1 MLIVW
6 SGNWW
11 ALALRA
17 AAAIV
22 LGIIAFALPGPTLGA
37 LVILF
42 GVYALIDG
50 ILAVVA
56 AIRGMRRHE
65 RWGAMLASGIVGII
79 AGLIALLWPAIGALA
94 LVYLVAAWALLT
106 GILEIA
112 LAVRLRRVL
121 TGEWLLVLGGVL
133 SIIFAL
139 LVAAMPGV
147 GATVLVWWLGA
158 YALVYGIASL
168 VMAIRVR
175 RLLRGLAP
183 GAHAGAVGH
192 A

>member
-17 AAAIV
+17 AAAII

-42 GVYALIDG
+42 GAYALVDG
-50 ILAVVA
+50 IFAVVA
-56 AIRGMRRHE
+56 ALRGFRRHE

-79 AGLIALLWPAIGALA
+79 AGLIALLMPAIGALA
-94 LVYLVAAWALLT
+94 LVYLVATWALLT

-139 LVAAMPGV
+139 LVAALPGV

-158 YALVYGIASL
+158 YALAYGITAMVLS
-168 VMAIRVR
+168 IRLR
-175 RLLRGLAP
+175 RLT
-183 GAHAGAVGH
+183 AGRVGTPEPRAV
-192 A
+192 